1 MRAGASADGIRAL
14 GWRAVGLALVMA
26 LGACGGPPAPV
37 EVTEPWTSGDERA
50 LGIEEPGAEPAQ
62 DGQRPPAS
70 ASASGSD

>member
-1 MRAGASADGIRAL
+1 MTRCTRTLI
-14 GWRAVGLALVMA
+14 VLAMTLT
-26 LGACGGPPAPV
+26 GCGGPPAPV

-62 DGQRPPAS
+62 DGQSPPAS